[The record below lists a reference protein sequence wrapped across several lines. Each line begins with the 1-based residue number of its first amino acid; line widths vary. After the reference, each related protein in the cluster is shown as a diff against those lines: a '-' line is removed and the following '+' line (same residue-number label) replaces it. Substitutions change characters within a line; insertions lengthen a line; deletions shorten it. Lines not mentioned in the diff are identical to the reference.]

1 MYLFNV
7 YMYVADM
14 LAIILVIKLGQVST
28 ISADISTLCSSSSC
42 ESPNTLDWEGERGR
56 KGGGKGE
63 GGKGREKG
71 EGERGGKRGRGERG
85 EYTMD
90 RRRRERTYLSVS
102 SQ

>member
-63 GGKGREKG
+63 G
-71 EGERGGKRGRGERG
+71 ERGGKRGRGERG